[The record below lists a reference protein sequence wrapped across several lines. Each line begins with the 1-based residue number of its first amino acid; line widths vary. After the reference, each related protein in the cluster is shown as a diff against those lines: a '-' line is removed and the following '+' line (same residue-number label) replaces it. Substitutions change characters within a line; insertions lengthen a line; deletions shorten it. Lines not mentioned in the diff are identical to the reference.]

1 MANSPATNIPRMN
14 LTVAASGVF
23 QFKVEGYS
31 FTKEAAK
38 SDREYYQSD
47 KFTVGGYDWAVRYY
61 PSKGGHGKFEV
72 GLALLNRAHDAV
84 AVRFALSLL
93 CKSGVPS
100 DERKAVAAATVSA
113 TSSSIGSLRARDVL
127 CFHVLHE
134 SMEEF
139 VVEDSFVLHC
149 TVSVLKRPASF

>member
-47 KFTVGGYDWAVRYY
+47 KFTVRYY